1 MSRPHLTLYGQI
13 LFWFFL
19 NLALVAAILFFV
31 LKLQFRVDPVEL
43 LGGRTREQF
52 RAASRVMSG
61 ELRNAPRVEWE
72 EILTRYAGFYGVKMA
87 LYRPE
92 GQLLWEGQ
100 QLKLPDELLREAGR
114 RPARRARPGGAVPP
128 LRRTEEGRQGR
139 RPGPAEG
146 GQGEGRFLRR
156 PGGEVGGPEGEL
168 IDPIDNAVHST
179 DRRQRP
185 SSPRGLIE
193 EPDVQII
200 YIGKA
205 GSPKKHWAAARV
217 SLGSR
222 EYRHPPEALLVAT
235 SEALGGN
242 GIFYD
247 GRPWLWAIAGGLFVS
262 ALIWFPFVARVS
274 RRLRRLTSA
283 AESISEGDFDVEVAS
298 KRTDELGRLSRAVQR
313 MANRLDDYLR
323 GQKRFLGDIAHEL
336 CSPLARLRMSV
347 AVLEQKI
354 PSSNRQDLDSLNEEA
369 EQLSQLINE
378 LLDFSKASIAVE
390 ALPTHSIDVAILFSE
405 LAERDGIGGNFE
417 IHCSPELKVTA
428 NFDLLRR
435 ALGNVIR
442 NAQRYAGEGGPIELR
457 AENIG
462 TTVILEV
469 RDRGPGIPEEWLER
483 VFEPFSRP
491 EKARTREAGGAGLGL
506 AIAKTC
512 VEGMGGRIRVENRDG
527 GGLTVR
533 LEMFCDESGISGAL
547 DEGSGGPEIRKKL

>member
-1 MSRPHLTLYGQI
+1 MPRPHLTLYGQV

-19 NLALVAAILFFV
+19 NLALVAAVLFFV
-31 LKLQFRVDPVEL
+31 LKLQFRVDPGEL

-52 RAASRVMSG
+52 RAAASIMSA

-72 EILTRYAGFYGVKMA
+72 EILTRYVGSYGVEMA

-92 GQLLWEGQ
+92 GQLLWAGDE
-100 QLKLPDELLREAGR
+100 LKLPEELLQEAGK
-114 RPARRARPGGAVPP
+114 RPARRARPGAALPP
-128 LRRTEEGRQGR
+128 LRRTEEGAQTRRLDPAGGGR
-139 RPGPAEG
+139 
-146 GQGEGRFLRR
+146 GEGRFPRR
-156 PGGEVGGPEGEL
+156 SGVEGRGLEGETF
-168 IDPIDNAVHST
+168 DPTDNAELPG

-185 SSPRGLIE
+185 PSPRGLSE
-193 EPDVQII
+193 GRESQII

-205 GSPKKHWAAARV
+205 GRPKKHWAAARV

-222 EYRHPPEALLVAT
+222 EYLHPPEALLVAT
-235 SEALGGN
+235 SGALGGN
-242 GIFYD
+242 RIFYD

-262 ALIWFPFVARVS
+262 ALIWLPFVGRVS

-347 AVLEQKI
+347 AVLEQKM
-354 PSSNRQDLDSLNEEA
+354 PSDNRRDLDSLNEEA
-369 EQLSQLINE
+369 EELSQLVNE
-378 LLDFSKASIAVE
+378 LLDFSKASIAVK
-390 ALPTHSIDVAILFSE
+390 ALPTHEIDIAALFSE
-405 LAERDGIGGNFE
+405 LAERDGVGKNFD
-417 IHCSPELKVTA
+417 IHCPPGLQVIVNS
-428 NFDLLRR
+428 DLLRR

-442 NAQRYAGEGGPIELR
+442 NAQRYAGEDGPIELR
-457 AENIG
+457 AEKSG
-462 TTVILEV
+462 ETVIFEV

-491 EKARTREAGGAGLGL
+491 EKARTRELGGAGLGL

-512 VEGMGGRIRVENRDG
+512 VEGMGGKIRVENRAR

-533 LEMFCDESGISGAL
+533 LEMFSDQLAISAAP
-547 DEGSGGPEIRKKL
+547 DEGLGGVETSEEP